1 MGLTAA
7 NPYDPID
14 MIVDVEGDGVTF
26 WKTILSLFRDVGTND
41 FERACLLKRLV
52 GGWKSVAEVCEFK
65 RSA

>member
-26 WKTILSLFRDVGTND
+26 WKTILSLFLKVGANG
-41 FERACLLKRLV
+41 FEGAELLSELMNGQKQV
-52 GGWKSVAEVCEFK
+52 CGGLWI
-65 RSA
+65 